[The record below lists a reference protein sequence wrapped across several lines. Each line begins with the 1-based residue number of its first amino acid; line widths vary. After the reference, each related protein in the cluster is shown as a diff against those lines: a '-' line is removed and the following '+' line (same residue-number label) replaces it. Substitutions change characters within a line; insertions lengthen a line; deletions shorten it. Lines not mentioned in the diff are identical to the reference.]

1 MQETYKATDNK
12 LFVFGM
18 QPFDIVLILVGFLF
32 VHGIIS
38 SLIVDVVYVILA
50 VFVAKK
56 VRNRPENIFV
66 CLYLYFITP
75 PELVVESYESVNTLE
90 NIEGKK

>member
-1 MQETYKATDNK
+1 MQETYKAIDNK
-12 LFVFGM
+12 LFVFGL

-32 VHGIIS
+32 VHGIIG
-38 SLIVDVVYVILA
+38 SLLIDIIYIVSA

-56 VRNRPENIFV
+56 VKNRPENIFV

-75 PELVVESYESVNTLE
+75 PELSVETTEIINKE
-90 NIEGKK
+90 INK